1 MNNHSDDLSA
11 LSSLFCDKIFFF
23 LLLLLPFFL
32 HFFNVLQQNSN
43 DGIHLMVFPCSL
55 FFPID
60 RWILS
65 DWSSCSATC
74 GDGIQ
79 TRDLTCKQ
87 EISATLTMRVN
98 EAACLNAAPTLPR
111 VRSCNLGACAKWQ
124 ASEWSKVSRSMIY
137 DLRSVE
143 T

>member
-1 MNNHSDDLSA
+1 
-11 LSSLFCDKIFFF
+11 
-23 LLLLLPFFL
+23 
-32 HFFNVLQQNSN
+32 
-43 DGIHLMVFPCSL
+43 MVFPCSL
-55 FFPID
+55 FVPID
-60 RWILS
+60 RWVLS

-98 EAACLNAAPTLPR
+98 EAACLNAAPSLPR

-137 DLRSVE
+137 DLRCGNLNVIVFYEFHTCSVRLPAGKV
-143 T
+143 